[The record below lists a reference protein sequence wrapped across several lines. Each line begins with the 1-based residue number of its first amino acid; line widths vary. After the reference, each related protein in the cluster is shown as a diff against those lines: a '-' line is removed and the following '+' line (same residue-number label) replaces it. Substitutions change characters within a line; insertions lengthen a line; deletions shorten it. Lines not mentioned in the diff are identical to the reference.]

1 MTRFLFTY
9 LLLVGIIFSQE
20 IDSAV
25 VDSNDSLGVAMQEP
39 DSTFIDTLQS
49 PTIIIPALIDT
60 INQAEAVEE
69 FDSSMTNK
77 SLPPMRDPENKV
89 VQKLDS
95 GEPFFEIKSSI
106 DVLRQQ
112 VDSLKKIISVYEEGK
127 GAMPNINEELLN
139 LIKIPQLRHRIE
151 LQNGTVVN
159 GEIIEEDD
167 LGIVVQTSIGQLAI
181 EKEKIIDIGEDLPP
195 AAKVELIN
203 EPFVDIYPD
212 REEIVGTI
220 KNVGTKRADFV
231 RVIANLWSPTT
242 QLVYQ
247 DSVFIS
253 GQNTKYYTGIN
264 AKTSLDPGSTSEFR
278 LVVPT
283 NNENISYRTFEV
295 RWESYK

>member
-1 MTRFLFTY
+1 MTRLLFIY
-9 LLLVGIIFSQE
+9 LLLAGIIFSQE

-106 DVLRQQ
+106 HVLRQQ

-167 LGIVVQTSIGQLAI
+167 LGIVIQTSIGQLAI

-264 AKTSLDPGSTSEFR
+264 AKTSLDPGSTSEFK
-278 LVVPT
+278 LVIPT

>member
-1 MTRFLFTY
+1 MTRLLFIY
-9 LLLVGIIFSQE
+9 LLHVGIIFSQE
-20 IDSAV
+20 IDSVV

-167 LGIVVQTSIGQLAI
+167 LGIVIQTSIGQLAI

>member
-25 VDSNDSLGVAMQEP
+25 VDTNNALGVAMQEP

-167 LGIVVQTSIGQLAI
+167 LGIVIQTSIGQLAI

-264 AKTSLDPGSTSEFR
+264 AKTSLDPGSTSEFK
-278 LVVPT
+278 LVIPT

>member
-264 AKTSLDPGSTSEFR
+264 AKTSLDPGSTSEFK
-278 LVVPT
+278 LVIPT

>member
-1 MTRFLFTY
+1 MTRLLFIY
-9 LLLVGIIFSQE
+9 LLLAGIIFSQE

-25 VDSNDSLGVAMQEP
+25 VDTNNALGVAMQEP

-127 GAMPNINEELLN
+127 GAMPNINEELL
-139 LIKIPQLRHRIE
+139 
-151 LQNGTVVN
+151 
-159 GEIIEEDD
+159 
-167 LGIVVQTSIGQLAI
+167 
-181 EKEKIIDIGEDLPP
+181 
-195 AAKVELIN
+195 
-203 EPFVDIYPD
+203 
-212 REEIVGTI
+212 
-220 KNVGTKRADFV
+220 
-231 RVIANLWSPTT
+231 
-242 QLVYQ
+242 
-247 DSVFIS
+247 
-253 GQNTKYYTGIN
+253 
-264 AKTSLDPGSTSEFR
+264 
-278 LVVPT
+278 
-283 NNENISYRTFEV
+283 
-295 RWESYK
+295 

>member
-9 LLLVGIIFSQE
+9 PLLVGIIFSQE

-49 PTIIIPALIDT
+49 PTIIIPASIDT
-60 INQAEAVEE
+60 ISQADAVEE
-69 FDSSMTNK
+69 LDSSMTNK
-77 SLPPMRDPENKV
+77 SLPPIRDPENKV